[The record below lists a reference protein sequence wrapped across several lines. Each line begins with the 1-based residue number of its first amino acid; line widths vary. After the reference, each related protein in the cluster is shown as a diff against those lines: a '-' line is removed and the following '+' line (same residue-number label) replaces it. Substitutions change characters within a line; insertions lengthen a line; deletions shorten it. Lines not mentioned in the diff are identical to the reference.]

1 MGGLYQWVPRS
12 VLAFYAHPDDADV
25 SCGGTL
31 ATWSTLGTV
40 VSLVVC
46 AQGEK
51 GSRDKNVN
59 PLQLKKLREKE
70 LEAAIEYT
78 GVANL
83 YSLAIPD
90 GEIENTY
97 LLREKIVGLI
107 RLLRPDAVLCPD
119 PTAVFFGSGYFNHRD
134 HRELGW
140 AVLDAVSPAS
150 SSPHYFPSQGD
161 PHQVSTVLLSG
172 SLDPDIA
179 VDISMAID
187 RKLQAVLCHES
198 QIEDRVSLMRE
209 VIIGRAQETG
219 RGFNV
224 DFAEAFKLL
233 DLGG

>member
-1 MGGLYQWVPRS
+1 MSELYRGVPGS

-31 ATWSTLGTV
+31 ATWSKLGSE

-51 GSRDKNVN
+51 GSRDKSMSPV
-59 PLQLKKLREKE
+59 QLEKMRKKE
-70 LEAAIEYT
+70 LEEAIKYT
-78 GVANL
+78 GVVNL

-90 GEIENTY
+90 GEIENSY
-97 LLREKIVGLI
+97 VLREKIVGLI
-107 RLLRPDAVLCPD
+107 RLLKPEAVLCPD

-140 AVLDAVSPAS
+140 SVLDAVSPAS

-172 SLDPDIA
+172 SLEPDVV
-179 VDISMAID
+179 VDISAAID

-198 QIEDRVSLMRE
+198 QIEDRASLMRD
-209 VIIGRAQETG
+209 VILGRAQETG
-219 RGFNV
+219 RALDVN
-224 DFAEAFKLL
+224 FAEAFRLL
-233 DLGG
+233 NLGG